1 MNAYRALLE
10 DLVKRLKWRFPLL
23 VGWTVL
29 VGLSE
34 GFSVVLLLPL
44 LNQIGVSFG
53 GSQSY
58 IVDFI
63 DKGLARMGA
72 NSTGEILV
80 AVIAVATLQMVLSVA
95 LNIWSVR
102 TARNYQSQRQLELF
116 VVFMRA
122 KWVFLTDHRAGE
134 MANSI
139 ITECE
144 RLGRAFALSLSLLSS
159 ALIAA
164 IFVLLSAAIAW
175 QATLA
180 IVGLAVVSG
189 LGMFHMY
196 DKSFAAGGRLA
207 VLNAQLQSFLNEFLG
222 GAKLIKANGA
232 IDRVTGQVKLLVDE
246 LAEVNIIT
254 TAMPGT
260 VRGIIE
266 YVALIG
272 VAVILVLATSS
283 FGMAPANVIVVVALF
298 GRLFPRITAVQS
310 QLHSLNNNV
319 HAIEVVNDLH
329 AAAEA
334 QAERH
339 DPAGAQAEL
348 ALSMPTS
355 LDVAGVEVRYGDR
368 KVLENVDI
376 RLTMPGMVAVVGGSG
391 AGKSTLVHTLLGLT
405 EPSAGSMRL
414 GQYDFAST
422 VLSAWRRAIGYVP
435 QETILFHASIR
446 ENLTFAN
453 ATASDGEVERAAR
466 RAHAHDFIAA
476 LPRGYDTIIGD
487 QGVKL
492 SGGQRQRL
500 GIARALLADPVLLV
514 LDEAMSAL
522 DAESEREIL
531 RTLDEL
537 RKQMGIL
544 LIAHRLAA
552 VSSADSIYVFEAG
565 RVVESGTWD
574 ELMAR
579 RGRLYAL
586 ATAQGVDRVT
596 ASVP

>member
-1 MNAYRALLE
+1 
-10 DLVKRLKWRFPLL
+10 
-23 VGWTVL
+23 
-29 VGLSE
+29 
-34 GFSVVLLLPL
+34 
-44 LNQIGVSFG
+44 
-53 GSQSY
+53 
-58 IVDFI
+58 
-63 DKGLARMGA
+63 
-72 NSTGEILV
+72 
-80 AVIAVATLQMVLSVA
+80 
-95 LNIWSVR
+95 
-102 TARNYQSQRQLELF
+102 
-116 VVFMRA
+116 
-122 KWVFLTDHRAGE
+122 

-405 EPSAGSMRL
+405 EPSAGSIRL
-414 GQYDFAST
+414 GQYDFAS
-422 VLSAWRRAIGYVP
+422 SRAVCLAPRHWVCAAGDDPLPCLDPAEPDVR
-435 QETILFHASIR
+435 QCGGFGWLR
-446 ENLTFAN
+446 WK
-453 ATASDGEVERAAR
+453 VAAR

-552 VSSADSIYVFEAG
+552 VSSADLIYVFEAG